1 MDAWRDHLP
10 GFLSSFSTQPGDGR
24 PGFGF
29 RNLSSGLHSCG
40 SKTASFQHLETH
52 LYLVLSHGSPRRTGG
67 RWLGKLQENLS
78 LPSFRSMVEI
88 HAMDF

>member
-29 RNLSSGLHSCG
+29 QNLSSGLHSCG
-40 SKTASFQHLETH
+40 KTHV
-52 LYLVLSHGSPRRTGG
+52 YLVLSHGSTCCTGG